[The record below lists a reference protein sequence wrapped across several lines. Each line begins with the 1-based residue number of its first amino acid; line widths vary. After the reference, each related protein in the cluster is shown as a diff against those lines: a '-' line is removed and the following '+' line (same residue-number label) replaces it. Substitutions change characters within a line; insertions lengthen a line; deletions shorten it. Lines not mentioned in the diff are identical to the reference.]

1 MDLPKPPAGIQHFPN
16 LINDGYVYVD
26 KTRYLYELIK
36 EKPGCFLARPRRFGK
51 SLLVST
57 LEALFQGKRELF
69 SGLWIDSS
77 DYNWHPHPIIRLDFS
92 AISSDSSEIL
102 SNSLID
108 TLKAIGLRYGI
119 EGIERQ
125 LLKETFNALLEEL
138 YMRFGPVVIL
148 VDEYDHPIVRFINE
162 SEKAEANRDFL
173 NQFYANMKA
182 QERYLR
188 FIFVTGVS
196 HFTKV
201 SLFSGLNN
209 LNLLSFRE
217 DCADLLGLT
226 EKEIRNYFTSNIQHW
241 AKKKGETEEAVFSL
255 LKTWYNG
262 YSFTQ
267 FTAPP
272 KVYNPI
278 SVLNFLKT
286 GVLKDY
292 WFETATPTMAIKL
305 AQKRNFPL
313 LNLEEDIPAGQELE
327 RTHDINSMDIH
338 TLLYQTGYLTIR
350 KFDEKTQTYFLNFPN
365 EEVRRSF
372 LNNLLPVFSKSSSS
386 DIQGIYYQLAK
397 HLEHHDFQ
405 KFFDVFNIFLDSIPH
420 YIHKDAESYY
430 HSLLYL
436 FLKILGF
443 KVGAEVPTSRG
454 RMDLLLKTDT
464 DIFVFEFKINKSAKV
479 ALNQIL
485 SRAYHTQFKLDKRLI
500 TLIGA
505 NFDTKS
511 RKLTDWVSQKG

>member
-16 LINDGYVYVD
+16 LIRDGYVYVD
-26 KTRYLYELIK
+26 KTRHLYELIK

-77 DYNWHPHPIIRLDFS
+77 DYDWHPHPIIRLDFS
-92 AISSDSSEIL
+92 AISSDSPEIL
-102 SNSLID
+102 SKSLID
-108 TLKAIGLRYGI
+108 ALKSIGFSYGI
-119 EGIERQ
+119 EGIERE

-138 YMRFGPVVIL
+138 YRRFGSVVIL

-162 SEKAEANRDFL
+162 LEKAEANRESL

-226 EKEIRNYFTSNIQHW
+226 ENEIKKYFTSNVHHW
-241 AKKKGETEEAVFSL
+241 AKKKGETDETLFSM
-255 LKTWYNG
+255 LKAWYNG

-267 FTAPP
+267 FSSPP

-386 DIQGIYYQLAK
+386 DIQGTYYQLAK

-405 KFFDVFNIFLDSIPH
+405 KFFDVFNIFLDSTPH
-420 YIHKDAESYY
+420 YIHKDAEGYY

-436 FLKILGF
+436 LLKILGF

-454 RMDLLLKTDT
+454 RMDLLLKTAQ
-464 DIFVFEFKINKSAKV
+464 DIFIFEFKINQSGKI
-479 ALNQIL
+479 ALDQIL
-485 SRAYHTQFKLDKRLI
+485 NRAYHTQFKLDKRPI

-505 NFDTKS
+505 NFNTKS